1 MVEPPDGRLPR
12 RSTGRPGQ
20 PRPPGKPAHD
30 EAAGARLAPGEQAR
44 IDESVV
50 RVARRGRGPTIAAAL
65 VTAAFLVGLVRPWDW
80 LAGGSPTVPAP
91 PAPVAEAGLIT
102 ASPQAGMAGV
112 RPSGKPDG
120 DAEPAAAAP
129 TCAYPTA
136 WRTAT
141 IQMWAGARA
150 RVWTA
155 AEAVAAATVDDPSI
169 PFNIVAS
176 DTVEAIGWCAPVTG
190 PDRPPLAAVATLF
203 RLDDGVAFEVA
214 VDRLEPAVP
223 DALGEL
229 WLPQGQAG
237 GRRPLWAPGRYV
249 IRLAAPSGG
258 YERYLGIQVGLPG
271 PGPTLEPNP
280 EPEPEPTPAR
290 TPEPSPARTP
300 EPPPAPGSDPAP

>member
-1 MVEPPDGRLPR
+1 VVEPPDGGQPR

-20 PRPPGKPAHD
+20 PRPAAELTPD

-65 VTAAFLVGLVRPWDW
+65 VAAAFLVGLVRPWDW
-80 LAGGSPTVPAP
+80 LAGGSPRVPAP
-91 PAPVAEAGLIT
+91 AALVAEEGPTT
-102 ASPQAGMAGV
+102 ASPQAGVAGV
-112 RPSGKPDG
+112 RASGRADG

-129 TCAYPTA
+129 TCAYPAA

-155 AEAVAAATVDDPSI
+155 AEAVAATTVDDPSI

-203 RLDDGVAFEVA
+203 RLEAGVASEVA

-223 DALGEL
+223 DALGKL
-229 WLPQGQAG
+229 WLPPGQAG

-258 YERYLGIQVGLPG
+258 YQRYLGIQVGLPK
-271 PGPTLEPNP
+271 PGPTLEP
-280 EPEPEPTPAR
+280 EPERMSGQPPAQ
-290 TPEPSPARTP
+290 TPESR
-300 EPPPAPGSDPAP
+300 PAPGSDPAP